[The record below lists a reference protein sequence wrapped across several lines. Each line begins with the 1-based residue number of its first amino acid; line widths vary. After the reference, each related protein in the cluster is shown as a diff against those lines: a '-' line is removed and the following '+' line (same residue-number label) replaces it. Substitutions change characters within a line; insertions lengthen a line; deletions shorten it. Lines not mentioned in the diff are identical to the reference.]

1 MMSDSE
7 AAPAAKSAKQP
18 AAKPIWR
25 RALWMRLGALNGLAA
40 LAILL
45 SANNRFFRPGGAELV
60 HLGAQVQF
68 MHGMATIA
76 CATFMN
82 IGAKGARFAPAFFLS
97 GVLLFCVPLYGEA
110 AGWFGAQQLA
120 QQLGIAAFAAGWLIM
135 AWAAKDIDLPGA

>member
-1 MMSDSE
+1 
-7 AAPAAKSAKQP
+7 
-18 AAKPIWR
+18 
-25 RALWMRLGALNGLAA
+25 MRLGALNGLTA

-45 SANNRFFRPGGAELV
+45 AAHHPVFRPGSAELV

-97 GVLLFCVPLYGEA
+97 GVVLFCLPLYGEA
-110 AGWFGAQQLA
+110 AGWIGVQLFP
-120 QQLGIAAFAAGWLIM
+120 QRLGIAAFAAGWLVV
-135 AWAAKDIDLPGA
+135 AWAAKDIDKA